1 MNKEQIV
8 QNEQYEYPYHYIPQY
23 RSGFSQTYNWI
34 WGRNYISAIEFI
46 LGEIKKDSKSIKS
59 IVDVGCGD
67 GRLTKELAFE
77 FKDKHIAGY
86 DYSKK
91 AIDLAK
97 AINPNLNFIK
107 KNIINDPAAEQFD
120 AISLVEVFEHIPIE
134 NCEDFV
140 KGLVN
145 LLNKDG
151 RVYLTVPHKNK
162 SVSEKHFQ
170 HFNYKSLT
178 GYFEQYF
185 RVEEVVFFDKLTK
198 WNRVINLILVN
209 KLFILNSR
217 YLNNLIFKIY
227 KKYFFVTK
235 EKNCG
240 RIYLKLA
247 KK

>member
-1 MNKEQIV
+1 MKNEQIL
-8 QNEQYEYPYHYIPQY
+8 QNEEYEYPYHYIPQY
-23 RSGFSQTYNWI
+23 RGGFSQTYNWI

-77 FKDKHIAGY
+77 FENKYIAGY

-97 AINPNLNFIK
+97 AINPNLNFTE
-107 KNIINDPAAEQFD
+107 KNIINDIATEQFD
-120 AISLVEVFEHIPIE
+120 AISLVEVFEHIPLE
-134 NCEDFV
+134 NCDGFV
-140 KGLVN
+140 KGLVK
-145 LLNKDG
+145 LLNKNG
-151 RVYLTVPHKNK
+151 LVYLTVPHKNK
-162 SVSEKHFQ
+162 PVSEKHFQ
-170 HFNYKSLT
+170 HFSYKTLT
-178 GYFEQYF
+178 DYFENDF
-185 RVEEVVFFDKLTK
+185 KVEEVVFFDKLTK
-198 WNRVINLILVN
+198 WNRVFNLILVN

-227 KKYFFVTK
+227 KKYFFVAK

-240 RIYLKLA
+240 RIYLKLS